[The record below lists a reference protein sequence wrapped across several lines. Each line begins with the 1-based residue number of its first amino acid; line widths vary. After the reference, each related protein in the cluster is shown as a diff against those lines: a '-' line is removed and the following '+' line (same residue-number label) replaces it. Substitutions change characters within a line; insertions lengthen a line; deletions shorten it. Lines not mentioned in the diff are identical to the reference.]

1 MIYWHNS
8 FFGKK
13 QIAYWITKY
22 YSGVKKWSNRQFLQN
37 QREKWK
43 IWTWEKKSILP
54 HFQSQCQYRS
64 GLWGRLT
71 GPKEE
76 RTYPPT
82 SHEETRSMVKYKL
95 WLKDWLSHF
104 RSKIYHQN
112 QQLIH
117 YSKWRHFFG
126 QLWHFKR
133 EMSYA
138 SHLEDKVWLLN
149 LEIHAQAY
157 FFFDSKPILIRK
169 FWF

>member
-8 FFGKK
+8 SFGKK
-13 QIAYWITKY
+13 QIAYWVTTYDSAAKR
-22 YSGVKKWSNRQFLQN
+22 WSNLHFLQN

-64 GLWGRLT
+64 GLWGRPT

-104 RSKIYHQN
+104 RSKILFKN
-112 QQLIH
+112 LPLIQLLKMT
-117 YSKWRHFFG
+117 SLFWPTPAFQAWNELCLPLRG
-126 QLWHFKR
+126 QGLTFESWNTCPSLLLFRFKTHPH
-133 EMSYA
+133 S
-138 SHLEDKVWLLN
+138 
-149 LEIHAQAY
+149 
-157 FFFDSKPILIRK
+157 
-169 FWF
+169 